1 MECRNRK
8 LVNHSRHRRGFS
20 LVELVLVILIIGIIG
35 AIAVPRVSRSGRRAA
50 VAAVKANVSNVR
62 KAIECYY
69 AEHRAYPG
77 YASGGGADNAMFIEQ
92 LTKYSD
98 AKGNT
103 SDTRGG
109 QFVYGP
115 YLRPPFPAN
124 PINGLSNV
132 QVKTNPGDANPAL
145 SAAGWVAVLSTGKFR
160 VNASTEQL
168 VDRGGKAE
176 EVADM
181 LNKAVGDVQTII
193 TGMGG

>member
-1 MECRNRK
+1 MECGTRK

-35 AIAVPRVSRSGRRAA
+35 AIAVPRVSGAGQRAA
-50 VAAVKANVSNVR
+50 VASVKANVSNVR
-62 KAIECYY
+62 KAIEYYY
-69 AEHRAYPG
+69 AEHKRYPG
-77 YASGGGADNAMFIEQ
+77 YTSGGIANNTKFIHQ
-92 LTKYSD
+92 LTKFSD
-98 AKGNT
+98 ARGNT

-124 PINGLSNV
+124 QINGLSNV
-132 QVKTNPGDANPAL
+132 QVKTNPSDANPAL
-145 SAAGWVAVLSTGKFR
+145 NAAGWVAVLSTGKFR

-181 LNKAVGDVQTII
+181 LNKAVADVKATIVV
-193 TGMGG
+193 MGG